1 MFLPPTPQTEEGQG
15 RERGGCSPFF
25 LGSLP
30 NFFSIP
36 GRLFNPKGSKIHCLR
51 EKDNKRRPLLK
62 ATGQTES
69 PRAKGTSAWRQG
81 GPSRGRG
88 LTIPGSGHWYPA
100 AGEERE
106 QSPCETGK
114 FLLPERNA
122 LPCLRDQADFAWP
135 SRRARTLAMP
145 KLAGLPRLPE
155 TEAQTGDRGTDSLP
169 TAKSCTG

>member
-1 MFLPPTPQTEEGQG
+1 MQRGPQHGG
-15 RERGGCSPFF
+15 REARPGVEASPSPAQGIGTQP
-25 LGSLP
+25 L
-30 NFFSIP
+30 
-36 GRLFNPKGSKIHCLR
+36 
-51 EKDNKRRPLLK
+51 EKKEK
-62 ATGQTES
+62 
-69 PRAKGTSAWRQG
+69 
-81 GPSRGRG
+81 
-88 LTIPGSGHWYPA
+88 
-100 AGEERE
+100 

-169 TAKSCTG
+169 TASPAPGNQQQQCLREPNKNLKRTLTCGRQAGHAGS